1 MAKAKDNAKGP
12 PPKSERE
19 RQADRRKKLEKDIG
33 PSVALNMSLRN
44 KKRLD
49 QAVEKLTGSY
59 RPGTSERSLF
69 IAKLVNWFYID
80 HVMKRS
86 GKIAEYIYE
95 KYCEI
100 WELQVTEEMKDKDI
114 VVLMNKNDYLVPTRN
129 KEGSISLEKREWQEE
144 DVSLYRSAEKVGV
157 LIGKASKIPDN

>member
-19 RQADRRKKLEKDIG
+19 RQADRRDKLEKDIG

-59 RPGTSERSLF
+59 RPGTRERSLF
-69 IAKLVNWFYID
+69 IADLVNWFYID
-80 HVMKRS
+80 HVMQRS
-86 GKIAEYIYE
+86 GEIAEYIYE

-100 WELQVTEEMKDKDI
+100 WEMQITGEMKDKDI
-114 VVLMNKNDYLVPTRN
+114 VVLMNKNGYLVPTEDEKN
-129 KEGSISLEKREWQEE
+129 HISLEKRKWQQE
-144 DVSLYRSAEKVGV
+144 DVSLYRSAEEVGV
-157 LIGKASKIPDN
+157 LIKKASKIPDN

>member
-19 RQADRRKKLEKDIG
+19 RQADRRDKLEKDIG

-59 RPGTSERSLF
+59 RPGTRERSLF
-69 IAKLVNWFYID
+69 IADLV
-80 HVMKRS
+80 
-86 GKIAEYIYE
+86 
-95 KYCEI
+95 I
-100 WELQVTEEMKDKDI
+100 WEMQITGEMKDKDI
-114 VVLMNKNDYLVPTRN
+114 VVLMNKNGYLVPTEDEKN
-129 KEGSISLEKREWQEE
+129 HISLEKRKWQQE
-144 DVSLYRSAEKVGV
+144 DVSLYRSAEEVGV
-157 LIGKASKIPDN
+157 LIKKASKIPDN